1 MSHVEKQSF
10 NLAPWLLATVALSVA
25 IICGWLYFGASAAE
39 AEKSAELST
48 AKQRFLTETNDL
60 RSQLTKLQRTQNSV
74 KDNTADLQN
83 RLQQLN
89 DQFETSKLKNQ
100 QQIDAHNKEVAKLKQ
115 TTHTTIDQTKFDA
128 LQETHTQLVAK
139 SSDQATQLTEKIN
152 ALTQTETELR
162 DALNSA
168 QISHQQLTTEKDGIA
183 AQHDDLSSEFT
194 VLHSKK
200 NELESQLVSIHT
212 ENEMLSQTTAKLK
225 TDLEF
230 ALDQSEQLKATNDA
244 LNTQLNNKNSE
255 VTALTLRLEQQKTQ
269 LVSAHTAGKQ
279 LKIEYDILVSQ
290 HKSKESELDATKLT
304 MTNLKEKLASL
315 KIERQAGPSSATLS
329 QEPSSDIIPSANQQD
344 HDQLGSTQELSTPIL
359 EEKLITLPAVLE
371 YEKTRA
377 KTAQEALPLSSEKNP
392 N

>member
-1 MSHVEKQSF
+1 
-10 NLAPWLLATVALSVA
+10 
-25 IICGWLYFGASAAE
+25 
-39 AEKSAELST
+39 
-48 AKQRFLTETNDL
+48 
-60 RSQLTKLQRTQNSV
+60 
-74 KDNTADLQN
+74 
-83 RLQQLN
+83 
-89 DQFETSKLKNQ
+89 
-100 QQIDAHNKEVAKLKQ
+100 
-115 TTHTTIDQTKFDA
+115 
-128 LQETHTQLVAK
+128 
-139 SSDQATQLTEKIN
+139 
-152 ALTQTETELR
+152 
-162 DALNSA
+162 
-168 QISHQQLTTEKDGIA
+168 
-183 AQHDDLSSEFT
+183 
-194 VLHSKK
+194 
-200 NELESQLVSIHT
+200 
-212 ENEMLSQTTAKLK
+212 MLSQTTAKLK